1 MKVLHFYRTYFPET
15 HGGLEQVIRQ
25 ICLNTKEFGI
35 ESRVL
40 TLCDKPDS
48 EILRR
53 EEANV
58 IQVKRHAEIASCSL
72 SLSIWKQYAEQIEW
86 ADVINL
92 HYPWPFGDL
101 IYLLSRTNKP
111 TVVTYHSDIIRQ
123 RFLKVIYRPVE
134 WSFLNSVDRIVAT
147 SPNYLQTSNR
157 LQHYKNKVDIIPIGI
172 DASSF
177 PPADTSL
184 VDRMVGKYGRD
195 FFLFVGVLRYYKG
208 LHILL
213 DAMVDAD
220 FQVVI
225 AGAGPIEAQ
234 LKEQAA
240 RLGLKNVHFVGYVS
254 EVEKS
259 VLYDL
264 CRAVVLPSFLR
275 SEAFGVTLLE
285 GAMHGRP
292 LVSAEIGSGMSHI
305 NIDGET
311 GLVVEPGSSKSLRSA
326 LEKLR
331 DEELVQ
337 RLGQGAK
344 QRYERLFTG
353 RIMGESY
360 AQLYARLH
368 SEFIKN
374 HVVGCAE

>member
-25 ICLNTKEFGI
+25 ICLNTKDYGV

-40 TLCDKPDS
+40 TLCDYPS
-48 EILRR
+48 AEILHS
-53 EEANV
+53 EEADV
-58 IQVKRHAEIASCSL
+58 VQVKRHAEIASCSL
-72 SLSIWKQYAEQIEW
+72 SLSIWRQYAEQIEW

-101 IYLLSRTNKP
+101 IYLLTRTNKP

-123 RFLKVIYRPVE
+123 KVLKVMYRPLE
-134 WSFLNSVDRIVAT
+134 WFFLNSVDRIVAT
-147 SPNYLQTSNR
+147 SPNYLQTSNQ
-157 LQHYKNKVDIIPIGI
+157 LQQYKNKVDIIPIGI

-177 PPADTSL
+177 PEADTTLVQGL
-184 VDRMVGKYGRD
+184 VDQYGCD

-213 DAMVDAD
+213 DAMVGAD

-234 LKEQAA
+234 LKQQVV

-259 VLYDL
+259 VLYGL

-285 GAMHGRP
+285 GAMHGKA

-311 GLVVEPGSSKSLRSA
+311 GLVVEPGCSKSLRGA

-331 DEELVQ
+331 DGDLAQ
-337 RLGQGAK
+337 RLGQGAQ

-360 AQLYARLH
+360 AKLYTKLH
-368 SEFIKN
+368 SEFLKN
-374 HVVGCAE
+374 HVIGCTE